1 MLLYDRYIDDSQQA
15 AVDDSGSE
23 DEENLAARLK
33 VIANDIIEGIEVEED
48 MPCRHGDKKLP
59 ILDMKVHIDAEGF
72 IVYEHYEKEVSTKLV
87 IAERS
92 AHSSGSKRSVHIAEL
107 VRRMLNSSRRLDWSA
122 SVAPVLEDYMK
133 RMMAGGYHEKYRENV
148 LRNALAVYESKL
160 KDDAEGSVPLNRP
173 RGYKKAERRKEKRRK
188 RNSWGTKG
196 GHIAPIIVPST
207 PNGELARRLRKVAEE
222 ESIPGLKFK
231 VAERGGKTVGGQ
243 LQKTNPTGSS
253 ECQEVKCPVCQQP
266 GGGSGRCRKS
276 NITYKY
282 VCNKCSA
289 TYIGETSRNLYTRG
303 LEHQD
308 KFEKRKPDS
317 FMYNH
322 QEERHPGDQ
331 PDYNVSVVGSYRDP
345 LSRQVAEGVLITRC
359 REEILNSKSEFR
371 QPPIVRV
378 RREVNTGV

>member
-1 MLLYDRYIDDSQQA
+1 MIRRYS
-15 AVDDSGSE
+15 
-23 DEENLAARLK
+23 
-33 VIANDIIEGIEVEED
+33 
-48 MPCRHGDKKLP
+48 P
-59 ILDMKVHIDAEGF
+59 ILDMKVHIDADGF

-196 GHIAPIIVPST
+196 GHIAPIVVPST

-231 VAERGGKTVGGQ
+231 IAERGGKTVGGQ
-243 LQKTNPTGSS
+243 LQKTNPI
-253 ECQEVKCPVCQQP
+253 
-266 GGGSGRCRKS
+266 GGSGC
-276 NITYKY
+276 
-282 VCNKCSA
+282 
-289 TYIGETSRNLYTRG
+289 
-303 LEHQD
+303 
-308 KFEKRKPDS
+308 
-317 FMYNH
+317 
-322 QEERHPGDQ
+322 QE
-331 PDYNVSVVGSYRDP
+331 
-345 LSRQVAEGVLITRC
+345 I
-359 REEILNSKSEFR
+359 K
-371 QPPIVRV
+371 
-378 RREVNTGV
+378 